1 MKRRK
6 EYTWIIATVGISVL
20 LLFQLVLIG
29 RLYQLERNR
38 FLEKVKM
45 EMGQGIP
52 QLNINQ
58 GLVRSKD
65 KNVVGYDSKTKTLT
79 IVTRNQKYVFVL
91 NDNKLSE
98 REFLERIYY
107 DVSNTRWTASQL
119 DSLVRDSMDE
129 YYCCVPLKI
138 VIRDS
143 FGRSIDEA
151 GNLDNTP
158 IRRLRFGPVPLGY
171 VTGRTLEAYYYF
183 PFINFLYHEADRI
196 IMTVALFIL
205 LVFFICF
212 LIRTIRVERKM
223 ANAREEFMHIV
234 VHNLQSPV
242 DFVRRIT
249 YEIRNRA
256 RQPYNEEQERL
267 YNEVKER
274 LDMMGGGIRRLLTHS
289 VGLYGMHLEKSG
301 INLREMIERVVIQY
315 KMISGKEIN
324 MECDLDE
331 IELIADPVHLSGAV
345 ANLVENAVK
354 YTGDDACIRVKCEV
368 RGKYIQIVVTDNGP
382 GIPDK
387 EINRIFRKY
396 YRASSGLK
404 GFGLG
409 LNYVWK
415 VVAAHRGKITVRNAE
430 GCEFTIILPWKKG

>member
-6 EYTWIIATVGISVL
+6 EYTWIIATIGISVL
-20 LLFQLVLIG
+20 LLFQLVLVS
-29 RLYQLERNR
+29 RLYQLKKEY
-38 FLEKVKM
+38 FLQKSYESL
-45 EMGQGIP
+45 ENGIL
-52 QLNINQ
+52 QLNVDLVKNRKYAKNFIAYDYISHKVMVVIN
-58 GLVRSKD
+58 GVKYLFID
-65 KNVVGYDSKTKTLT
+65 KESTEKE
-79 IVTRNQKYVFVL
+79 I
-91 NDNKLSE
+91 
-98 REFLERIYY
+98 LERTYY

-234 VHNLQSPV
+234 VHNLRSPV

-289 VGLYGMHLEKSG
+289 VGLYGMHLEKSE

-354 YTGDDACIRVKCEV
+354 YTGDDARVKCEV

-415 VVAAHRGKITVRNAE
+415 VVAAHRGKIMVRNAE

>member
-20 LLFQLVLIG
+20 LLFQLILVS
-29 RLYQLERNR
+29 RLYQLEREHFYDKFWGKIKNSIS
-38 FLEKVKM
+38 E
-45 EMGQGIP
+45 
-52 QLNINQ
+52 LNVN
-58 GLVRSKD
+58 LAK
-65 KNVVGYDSKTKTLT
+65 
-79 IVTRNQKYVFVL
+79 NQKYERNFIAYDCVL
-91 NDNKLSE
+91 NKVTVVVKGSKHSFVDKDDPEEEILK
-98 REFLERIYY
+98 RVYY
-107 DVSNTRWTASQL
+107 DVTYKKWTASQL

-242 DFVRRIT
+242 D
-249 YEIRNRA
+249 
-256 RQPYNEEQERL
+256 
-267 YNEVKER
+267 
-274 LDMMGGGIRRLLTHS
+274 
-289 VGLYGMHLEKSG
+289 
-301 INLREMIERVVIQY
+301 
-315 KMISGKEIN
+315 
-324 MECDLDE
+324 
-331 IELIADPVHLSGAV
+331 LSAG
-345 ANLVENAVK
+345 
-354 YTGDDACIRVKCEV
+354 
-368 RGKYIQIVVTDNGP
+368 
-382 GIPDK
+382 
-387 EINRIFRKY
+387 
-396 YRASSGLK
+396 
-404 GFGLG
+404 
-409 LNYVWK
+409 
-415 VVAAHRGKITVRNAE
+415 
-430 GCEFTIILPWKKG
+430 

>member
-6 EYTWIIATVGISVL
+6 EYTWIIATIGISVL
-20 LLFQLVLIG
+20 LLFQLVLVS
-29 RLYQLERNR
+29 RLYQLKKEY
-38 FLEKVKM
+38 FLQKSYESL
-45 EMGQGIP
+45 ENGIL
-52 QLNINQ
+52 QLNVDLVKNRKYAKNFIAYDYISHKVMVVIN
-58 GLVRSKD
+58 GVKYLFID
-65 KNVVGYDSKTKTLT
+65 KESTEKE
-79 IVTRNQKYVFVL
+79 I
-91 NDNKLSE
+91 
-98 REFLERIYY
+98 LERTYY

-129 YYCCVPLKI
+129 YYCRVPLKI

-143 FGRSIDEA
+143 LGRSIDEA

-212 LIRTIRVERKM
+212 LIQTIRVERKM

-354 YTGDDACIRVKCEV
+354 YTGDDASIRVKCEV

>member
-20 LLFQLVLIG
+20 LLFQLILVS
-29 RLYQLERNR
+29 RLYQLEREHFYDKFWGKIKNSIS
-38 FLEKVKM
+38 E
-45 EMGQGIP
+45 
-52 QLNINQ
+52 LNVN
-58 GLVRSKD
+58 LAK
-65 KNVVGYDSKTKTLT
+65 
-79 IVTRNQKYVFVL
+79 NQKYERNFIAYDCVL
-91 NDNKLSE
+91 NKVTVVVKGSKHSFVDKDDPEEEILK
-98 REFLERIYY
+98 RVYY
-107 DVSNTRWTASQL
+107 DVTYKKWTASQL

-324 MECDLDE
+324 MEYDLDE